1 MSLNQRLIAGLLLL
15 VALITTVALLAVS
28 ILHGGAAQARLAH
41 TATLIS
47 LISIL
52 AAILIAVGTGMAV
65 LGPLRRAAQQMRAI
79 GQGNLEQRLEWSA
92 DDSLGHVANDVNRMV
107 VHVRDLRETEF
118 GRKQME
124 HQLSDAVV
132 QSIFEPVIVTDA
144 RGQVLKLNTAAE
156 QLLGEKAS
164 DRMALANTPGGEKI
178 LKAVRDAVSM
188 QRRCSRCGLGRQS
201 AATGCARRRSATR
214 TASCWAQ

>member
-15 VALITTVALLAVS
+15 VALVTALALLSMRA
-28 ILHGGAAQARLAH
+28 LRGGAAHDPLKH
-41 TATLIS
+41 TETLIAW
-47 LISIL
+47 IAIP
-52 AAILIAVGTGMAV
+52 AAILIAVGAAMAV
-65 LGPLRRAAQQMRAI
+65 LGPLRRAAGQVRAI

-92 DDSLGHVANDVNRMV
+92 DDSLGQMANDVNRMV

-156 QLLGEKAS
+156 QLLGESAG
-164 DRMALANTPGGEKI
+164 DRMALANTRAKPP
-178 LKAVRDAVSM
+178 
-188 QRRCSRCGLGRQS
+188 CCRCGLARRS
-201 AATGCARRRSATR
+201 AAIACERRRSAIR
-214 TASCWAQ
+214 MGSCWGQ

>member
-1 MSLNQRLIAGLLLL
+1 
-15 VALITTVALLAVS
+15 
-28 ILHGGAAQARLAH
+28 
-41 TATLIS
+41 
-47 LISIL
+47 
-52 AAILIAVGTGMAV
+52 
-65 LGPLRRAAQQMRAI
+65 
-79 GQGNLEQRLEWSA
+79 
-92 DDSLGHVANDVNRMV
+92 MV

-156 QLLGEKAS
+156 QLLGEAAEGS
-164 DRMALANTPGGEKI
+164 MALEKTPGGQKI

-188 QRRCSRCGLGRQS
+188 QRPVAHEGEAARCGSGRRN
-201 AATGCARRRSATR
+201 AATGCAQRRFATR
-214 TASCWAQ
+214 RANCWAR